1 MKLNK
6 IYSAI
11 LLSSLPLTAVNAG
24 GLDRSGQS
32 IQAFYSPETILR
44 QVFLSL
50 ILMFQVL
57 TQMGML
63 LVIWLVTTISHQRL

>member
-32 IQAFYSPETILR
+32 IQAFYSLETILR